1 MGALRPAEG
10 LAQTLSS
17 DCNATHDMTEKA
29 SVRLCP
35 IKRPAPPT
43 FMRRPPVL
51 AGPPRASSRHGRI
64 LPQLNLRPLASLR
77 AVQGTGIA
85 RPSFSTS
92 QPRLTA
98 GRSAIAKYQRL
109 TLGCSAKSTVC
120 QAKREIQG
128 QMAISAME

>member
-43 FMRRPPVL
+43 FMRRPPRRL
-51 AGPPRASSRHGRI
+51 PSGASSRHGRI

-85 RPSFSTS
+85 QPSFSTS

>member
-1 MGALRPAEG
+1 RTCADAELRLQRDARHDRESECQVVSDQATGATNFHA
-10 LAQTLSS
+10 TSS
-17 DCNATHDMTEKA
+17 
-29 SVRLCP
+29 P
-35 IKRPAPPT
+35 PAPL
-43 FMRRPPVL
+43 RRLL
-51 AGPPRASSRHGRI
+51 AARTI

-98 GRSAIAKYQRL
+98 GRSAIDKYQRL